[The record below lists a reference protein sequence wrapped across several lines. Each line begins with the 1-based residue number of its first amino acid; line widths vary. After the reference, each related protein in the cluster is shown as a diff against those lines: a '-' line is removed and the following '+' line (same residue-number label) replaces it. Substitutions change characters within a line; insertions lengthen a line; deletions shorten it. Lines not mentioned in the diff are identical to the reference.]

1 MYKQQHY
8 FGTACHP
15 NSNSVDRAHR
25 SLLNSIRAELSDQ
38 NWTRAKWVECLPK
51 ALANLRMAPDES
63 HSCAFSRV
71 FGLPARTGISQIAPT
86 PYDRIKLVPTQVISE
101 TDKEIKVEN
110 QDPETGETKVT
121 DSLFADKVNCIN
133 NINCVSDNVNLA
145 ALPLQEFEQAKKDVQ
160 SEQRQRYNKLAIDGK
175 IRRFLPFKAELVNR
189 VLVQDEQ
196 SLDSRKFQRTIRTNR
211 RRPDE
216 CLF

>member
-15 NSNSVDRAHR
+15 NSNSVDWAHR

-110 QDPETGETKVT
+110 QDPETGETFVRTLHKIT
-121 DSLFADKVNCIN
+121 DSLLAGHISFIN
-133 NINCVSDNVNLA
+133 EINCVLSNVNLA
-145 ALPLQEFEQAKKDVQ
+145 TLPIQE
-160 SEQRQRYNKLAIDGK
+160 L
-175 IRRFLPFKAELVNR
+175 
-189 VLVQDEQ
+189 
-196 SLDSRKFQRTIRTNR
+196 
-211 RRPDE
+211 
-216 CLF
+216 